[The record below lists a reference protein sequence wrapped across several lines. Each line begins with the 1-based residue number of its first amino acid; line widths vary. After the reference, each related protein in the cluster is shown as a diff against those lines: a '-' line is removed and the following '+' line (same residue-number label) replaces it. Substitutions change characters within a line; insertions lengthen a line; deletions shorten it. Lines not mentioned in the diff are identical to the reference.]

1 MVIIGIKKIT
11 YNADHFS
18 SVAYMSWYILKN
30 TVILI
35 RLFKNS
41 SFLNSF
47 YQSIQQWHAN
57 YLVKQT
63 IDDL

>member
-1 MVIIGIKKIT
+1 M
-11 YNADHFS
+11 
-18 SVAYMSWYILKN
+18 ILKN

-35 RLFKNS
+35 PLFEIS
-41 SFLNSF
+41 SSLNSF
-47 YQSIQQWHAN
+47 YQNIQQWHAI